1 MSFSF
6 FYFIS
11 EIQSFHLFFAFFFL
25 LVFSLVDSHAHLS
38 MKDFNE
44 DRDAV
49 IQTAFKEGIK
59 AILCP
64 IEITDS
70 HSLHTTIKLIDKYK
84 NIAAAGGTHPHNA
97 KNFNPMYID
106 KIIELAK
113 QKKIHAIGEIGL
125 DFHYNFSPVKDQKE
139 VLRQQLHTAQKLN
152 LPVIIHSRNARKSI
166 IQAVKEEHFT
176 AGGVLHCFTEN
187 WEFANQM
194 MDQNFLISFSGILTF
209 PKAHPLREVA
219 KKIPLERLL
228 VETDS
233 PYLVPIPYRGRI
245 KRNEPIYVKAV
256 AECLSVLKN
265 ISLKELEESTTQNF
279 ESLFQFEIK
288 KRG

>member
-1 MSFSF
+1 
-6 FYFIS
+6 
-11 EIQSFHLFFAFFFL
+11 
-25 LVFSLVDSHAHLS
+25 

-97 KNFNPMYID
+97 KNFNP
-106 KIIELAK
+106 
-113 QKKIHAIGEIGL
+113 
-125 DFHYNFSPVKDQKE
+125 SPVKDQKE

-219 KKIPLERLL
+219 KKIPLDRLL